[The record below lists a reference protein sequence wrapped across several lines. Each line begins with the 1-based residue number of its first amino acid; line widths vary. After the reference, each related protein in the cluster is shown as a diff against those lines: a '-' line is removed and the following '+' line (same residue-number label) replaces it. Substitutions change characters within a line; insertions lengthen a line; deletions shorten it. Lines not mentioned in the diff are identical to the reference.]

1 MRTLNLLSGVG
12 VAIVAAWLAV
22 TNLAYADEFTC
33 VVPATGDTDCGLND
47 ITIPPRGVVTI
58 EVYTIKK
65 KKKNGEDLKEKA
77 TFRILDTNKNNEEV
91 ASLTVGAGTSSTW
104 IYPSNLRLLVV
115 NIRVNHGVWSDVVVR
130 GRLTVK

>member
-33 VVPATGDTDCGLND
+33 VIPATGDTDCGLNS
-47 ITIPPRGVVTI
+47 IAIPARGVVTI
-58 EVYTIKK
+58 YVDSIKK
-65 KKKNGEDLKEKA
+65 GGEDLKEPA

-91 ASLTVGAGTSSTW
+91 ASLTVSAGTSSRW
-104 IYPSNLRLLVV
+104 IYPSNLRLLVA
-115 NIRVNHGVWSDVVVR
+115 NIRVNHGRWREVVVR
-130 GRLTVK
+130 GRYTIM